1 MKRRRKFFYLTLF
14 IHFFAFAT
22 VASTHVAN
30 DQDEISKEKLF
41 AEDVAAAEV
50 TVENIHETPL
60 DKVPEETSN
69 SEKPLLTLAA

>member
-1 MKRRRKFFYLTLF
+1 MKRWRKLFYLTLF
-14 IHFFAFAT
+14 IHFVAFAT

-60 DKVPEETSN
+60 ASN
-69 SEKPLLTLAA
+69 TLKGRIICHQKY